1 MNAVSDVAA
10 ADRSMRRDAVTW
22 YAYLLLGF
30 FTYLV
35 SIQGNIIPFL
45 QADLGLSYRE
55 VSLHPSAIA
64 VGTITVGLFGDRLIR
79 SYGRRRLLTISALG
93 SAGGAILL
101 CLAPAAWASIGA
113 CLVIG
118 LFGAF
123 IPAMVSAILSDLHG
137 PRRDIAY
144 AEANA
149 ICYAFAI
156 MAPLIAALAAAMNW
170 NWRLGLIAGA
180 AAGVAIALRFIQ
192 TPVPDN
198 QPTKESVDAS
208 LPPAFWAYWTMLA
221 FAVALEFA
229 ALLWAPAYLE
239 KVIGLSAPA
248 AAAASAGVFFAAMLI
263 GRTAG
268 VRLFRLFSLR
278 NLFFGAAITTLIGF
292 LAYWGSGEPTIAIAG
307 LFIIGLGIAM
317 LFPLTI
323 SFAMGAAGAASDRA
337 STRTMV
343 GPGLAILLTPP
354 LLGTIADHAGLRTAQ
369 AMIPVFVLLATV
381 AFLTAQALERR
392 KA

>member
-1 MNAVSDVAA
+1 MNAISDAA
-10 ADRSMRRDAVTW
+10 TAGSGMRRDAVTW
-22 YAYLLLGF
+22 YAYLLLGY

-45 QADLGLSYRE
+45 QADLGLSYGE

-64 VGTITVGLFGDRLIR
+64 IGTVLVGLFGDRLIPPF
-79 SYGRRRLLTISALG
+79 GRRRLFTFAAFG
-93 SAGGAILL
+93 SACGTILL

-113 CLVIG
+113 CLIIG
-118 LFGAF
+118 LTGAF
-123 IPAMVSAILSDLHG
+123 IPAMVSAVLSDLHG

-156 MAPLIAALAAAMNW
+156 MAPLIAALAAALNW
-170 NWRLGLIAGA
+170 NWRLGLVAGA

-192 TPVPDN
+192 TPVPDS
-198 QPTKESVDAS
+198 QPTKESADAR
-208 LPPAFWAYWTMLA
+208 LPPAFWGYWTMLA

-239 KVIGLSAPA
+239 KVIGLSAP

-292 LAYWGSGEPTIAIAG
+292 LAYWGSGAPIIAVAG
-307 LFIIGLGIAM
+307 LFVIGLGIAM

-323 SFAMGAAGAASDRA
+323 SFAMAAAGAASDRA

-369 AMIPVFVLLATV
+369 IMIPVFVLLATA
-381 AFLTAQALERR
+381 AFLTAQSLERR
-392 KA
+392 RP